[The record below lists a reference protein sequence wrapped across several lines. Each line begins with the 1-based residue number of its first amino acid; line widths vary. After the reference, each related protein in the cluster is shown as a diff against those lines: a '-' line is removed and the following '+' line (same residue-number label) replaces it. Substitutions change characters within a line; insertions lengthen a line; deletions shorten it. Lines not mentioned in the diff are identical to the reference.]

1 MQRSPSPDTSE
12 ILKTVFGEDES
23 EEVALGTLTLADKA
37 GSSVPVARAVPV
49 TGRSKNLARILI
61 PALFPRFHDISPPAF
76 QRYRRS
82 AGLICELIMI
92 LWLDDVLIHNFLLCW
107 SSFK

>member
-1 MQRSPSPDTSE
+1 MSE
-12 ILKTVFGEDES
+12 ILKTVFGEDKG
-23 EEVALGTLTLADKA
+23 EEVVQETSTPAAKIGP
-37 GSSVPVARAVPV
+37 SFPVARAVPV

-61 PALFPRFHDISPPAF
+61 PALFPCFHDISHPAF

-92 LWLDDVLIHNFLLCW
+92 F
-107 SSFK
+107 